1 MNGAYSELVG
11 DVMVPEVHTVSVG
24 QTLHEV
30 LDVMLENGVATV
42 PVIDDGRRCVG
53 MIAAVDLLAPTHS
66 LDHDLQ
72 ELATVSQEGREDFVD
87 IFERS
92 GLSESMVE
100 DFMSTNVV
108 SVSASTPL
116 PDAAVTM
123 LENQIHHLAVLDES
137 SRLVGIL
144 STMDILNAFARHRPR
159 GLQAS

>member
-1 MNGAYSELVG
+1 VNSAYSELVG
-11 DVMVPEVHTVSVG
+11 DVMVSDVHTITVG

-30 LDVMLENGVATV
+30 LDLMLENGVATV
-42 PVIDDGRRCVG
+42 PVVNQDRACVG
-53 MIAAVDLLAPTHS
+53 MIAAVDLLAPTHA
-66 LDHDLQ
+66 LDHNLQ
-72 ELATVSQEGREDFVD
+72 ELATESQEGHEDFVE

-92 GLSESMVE
+92 GLSESAVE

-108 SVSASTPL
+108 SVATSVGL

-159 GLQAS
+159 RAISD

>member
-1 MNGAYSELVG
+1 MTGAYSELVG
-11 DVMVPEVHTVSVG
+11 DVMVGDVHTVRVG

-30 LDVMLENGVATV
+30 LDVMLENCVGTV
-42 PVIDDGRRCVG
+42 PVIDEDRICVG

-72 ELATVSQEGREDFVD
+72 ELANQSQEGREDFAD
-87 IFERS
+87 IFVRS
-92 GLSESMVE
+92 GLSECGVE

-108 SVSASTPL
+108 TVRPGLPL

-123 LENQIHHLAVLDES
+123 LENQIHHLAVVDAS

-159 GLQAS
+159 TSPTS